1 MFELHSKILRRL
13 IMAKGLPNSHRH
25 IRNFQSPLRFGKDGK
40 FRILHL
46 TDIHEVDPEMDDDEN
61 RQIPLNRSAET
72 INVIRKCVELAKP
85 DLVVFGGDNISG
97 YWEEFTYDYMRKTI
111 KKIVEP
117 IAEKNIPLAIVF
129 GNHDAEAEPTCPCLA
144 KENQIS
150 VYCEYD
156 NFRGTMNDEDVH
168 GCGNYNLPIL
178 SSDGKHIAWNVWC
191 IDSNDYVRD
200 EKYNAIK
207 DKGYGFV
214 FDDQIEWYERKSAEL
229 RKRNGGK
236 AVPSVLFQH
245 IPVLQE
251 YERLTEVAEGTPDS
265 VGHNGRFYVAADG
278 ELIDGA
284 LREGPCP
291 PDENDKQFKSWKKTG
306 DIIAAFFGHDHK
318 NTFTMDVD
326 GIKLVQTPGAGY
338 HTYGD
343 RHGGRLIVLDE
354 NKPDTCETE
363 NIFIDRI
370 TDGEL

>member
-1 MFELHSKILRRL
+1 
-13 IMAKGLPNSHRH
+13 MAKGLPNSHKH
-25 IRNFQSPLRFGKDGK
+25 IRNFQSPLQFGKDGK

-61 RQIPLNRSAET
+61 RQIPINRSTET

-97 YWEEFTYDYMRKTI
+97 YWQEFTYDYMRSTI
-111 KKIVEP
+111 KRIVEP
-117 IAEKNIPLAIVF
+117 IAEKNIPLAVVF

-178 SSDGKHIAWNVWC
+178 SSDGNRIAWNVWC

-200 EKYNAIK
+200 EKYNVIK
-207 DKGYGFV
+207 GKGYGFV
-214 FDDQIEWYERKSAEL
+214 FDDQIEWYEKKSAKLAEG
-229 RKRNGGK
+229 NDGNV
-236 AVPSVLFQH
+236 VPSVLFQH

-251 YERLTEVAEGTPDS
+251 YSRLTEVAEGTPNA
-265 VGHNGRFYVAADG
+265 VERNGKFYIAADG
-278 ELIDGA
+278 ALLDGE

-291 PDENDKQFKSWKKTG
+291 PDENGKQFESWRKTG
-306 DIIAAFFGHDHK
+306 DIVAAFFGHDHK
-318 NTFTMDVD
+318 NTFTTEID

-354 NKPDTCETE
+354 NKPDTYESE
-363 NIFIDRI
+363 NIFVDRI
-370 TDGEL
+370 TGGEI